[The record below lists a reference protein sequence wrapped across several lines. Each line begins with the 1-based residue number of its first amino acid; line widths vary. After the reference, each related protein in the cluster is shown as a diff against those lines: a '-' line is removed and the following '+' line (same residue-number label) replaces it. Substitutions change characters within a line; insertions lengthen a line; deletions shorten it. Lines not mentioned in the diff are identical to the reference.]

1 MKHRSPISG
10 NARRPDEG
18 ETPSRAAKGVVVQP
32 KLGFE
37 NAVGV
42 ESKLDSS
49 PNFNKVDTRK
59 QPQPQLELCSP
70 ARELR

>member
-1 MKHRSPISG
+1 MKHRSAISG
-10 NARRPDEG
+10 NARRPDETA
-18 ETPSRAAKGVVVQP
+18 TPSRAAKGVVVQP

-37 NAVGV
+37 NAGV

-49 PNFNKVDTRK
+49 PNFNKVDKRK
-59 QPQPQLELCSP
+59 QPQPQLELWCP

>member
-37 NAVGV
+37 NAGV

-49 PNFNKVDTRK
+49 PNA
-59 QPQPQLELCSP
+59 QLGNCGCRTALS
-70 ARELR
+70 LSLQ